1 MKKLTGL
8 LAVVLAFAM
17 MGSALAEAPD
27 MSLSY
32 CNPLNLPNVDV
43 ASNLSEMPE
52 SSDGVLDATS
62 INERLALDTWTVA
75 DGRSL
80 VRSTGGFT
88 RFSSSIS
95 AEKRSWR
102 SRRRSPHCE
111 PARQPR
117 DSGCRPP
124 PG

>member
-62 INERLALDTWTVA
+62 INERLALDT
-75 DGRSL
+75 
-80 VRSTGGFT
+80 
-88 RFSSSIS
+88 
-95 AEKRSWR
+95 
-102 SRRRSPHCE
+102 
-111 PARQPR
+111 
-117 DSGCRPP
+117 
-124 PG
+124 